1 MNRLFEEQFEEA
13 SIAALRRFAW
23 PGRSA
28 PGCNILAGEITHAV
42 GKYLLFERR
51 EIYSARVNIY
61 EELHWRGLVAT
72 ATEGTPER
80 LGYPPLVTGK
90 ELNAQFAEAA
100 PISEK
105 PITLYCGFDPTAPS
119 LQLGNLMPIMLL
131 RQLQLGGHRP
141 IVLMGGGTGLIG
153 DPSGKKNERPLLSKE
168 QIRENLQH
176 QRDQMGRLLDFDS
189 KETRPL
195 VLDNADWLEQ
205 QTLVAFLRDIGKHFT
220 VNLML
225 QKEAVQ
231 ARLDAGISFTEFS
244 YMLLQAY
251 DFLHLF
257 RKERCTIQVGGS
269 DQWGNIT
276 AGVDLIRRIE
286 NAEAHGLVAPL
297 VTMASGQ
304 KFGKTEA
311 GAIYLDPKLT
321 SPYKFYQF
329 WINVDDRDVEKYLKL
344 FTLKTQGQIEELVS
358 QQKRDPGGRSAQR
371 ALAADVTT
379 RVHNADVLQGI
390 QAASAILFGDEQ
402 AEVHPQVFDILAG
415 EIPTIVVEGG
425 SDSVTLVDLVA
436 RSGLAKSKS
445 EARRSIEQGG
455 IYVNQQRIDDVA
467 RTIAAEDWIGGR
479 NLLLR
484 KGKKEYALLRR
495 AG

>member
-1 MNRLFEEQFEEA
+1 MT
-13 SIAALRRFAW
+13 
-23 PGRSA
+23 SA
-28 PGCNILAGEITHAV
+28 VLQ
-42 GKYLLFERR
+42 
-51 EIYSARVNIY
+51 
-61 EELHWRGLVAT
+61 ELEWRGFVQQAT
-72 ATEGTPER
+72 PGLAAHFAKGP
-80 LGYPPLVTGK
+80 VT
-90 ELNAQFAEAA
+90 A
-100 PISEK
+100 
-105 PITLYCGFDPTAPS
+105 YCGFDPTAPS
-119 LQLGNLMPIMLL
+119 LQLGNLMPLMLL
-131 RQLQLGGHRP
+131 ANLQRSGHRP

-153 DPSGKKNERPLLSKE
+153 DPSGKPGERPLLSKE
-168 QIRENLQH
+168 EIRENLQH
-176 QRDQMGRLLDFDS
+176 QRDQMARFLEFGAGPTAALL
-189 KETRPL
+189 
-195 VLDNADWLEQ
+195 LDNAKWLGAQ
-205 QTLVAFLRDIGKHFT
+205 GLIDFLRDVGKHFT

-225 QKEAVQ
+225 QKESVK
-231 ARLDAGISFTEFS
+231 ARLEAGLSFTEFS

-257 RKERCTIQVGGS
+257 RERQCTLQVGGS

-276 AGVDLIRRIE
+276 AGVDLIRRIA

-321 SPYKFYQF
+321 SPYRFYQF

-344 FTLKTQGQIEELVS
+344 FTLRTRAEIEELVS
-358 QQKRDPGGRSAQR
+358 QQKRDPAGRAAQR

-379 RVHNADVLQGI
+379 RVHGAEVLHGV

-415 EIPTIVVEGG
+415 EIPTIVLE
-425 SDSVTLVDLVA
+425 SDSDSATLVDLVT

-455 IYVNQQRIDDVA
+455 IYVNQQRIDDVG
-467 RTIAAEDWIGGR
+467 RTIASGDWIGGR

-484 KGKKEYALLRR
+484 KGKKDYALLRR
-495 AG
+495 E